1 MIKRTGRMTAMSEAV
16 NTKGR
21 YSTKRLV
28 QLALMLALTV
38 LLMRFSITLPYVN
51 ISLTYLPI
59 ALTGM
64 LFGPLA
70 GAAVGFLAN
79 ELDALLRGFGFNPL
93 YSLIPMAKGLLYGL
107 LLYGRIPGR
116 RQIFLVQGLIDVF
129 LHILANTVLLYLFY
143 NKGAFGALPLRILK
157 NVMFFPIEVFTLIKL
172 SEYRGVFTKLTR

>member
-1 MIKRTGRMTAMSEAV
+1 MTETNTSKRQFS
-16 NTKGR
+16 TKG
-21 YSTKRLV
+21 LV

-64 LFGPLA
+64 LFGPVA
-70 GAAVGFLAN
+70 GAAVGFLSN

-93 YSLIPMAKGLLYGL
+93 YSLIPMLKGLMYGL
-107 LLYGRIPGR
+107 LLFGRVPGR
-116 RQIFLVQGLIDVF
+116 RQIFLVQALIDIF

-172 SEYRGVFTKLTR
+172 SEYRGVFLRLTR